1 MSRRDQPT
9 PPYPTNEVF
18 TADHLRAR
26 GITLNGLSIGDL
38 VLALVRGD
46 ITRVPADAIVNAAN
60 EGLVGGGGV
69 DGATG

>member
-1 MSRRDQPT
+1 
-9 PPYPTNEVF
+9 
-18 TADHLRAR
+18 
-26 GITLNGLSIGDL
+26 LNGLSIGDL